1 MTKSA
6 WSCPCSQGTDSL
18 VKETKVMQ
26 VNVSSME
33 CARKGVFCFRFFF
46 FLKEGAMREKTQN
59 DKSNLDKVMVQ
70 GAIFPRR

>member
-1 MTKSA
+1 MYHP
-6 WSCPCSQGTDSL
+6 WNVLG
-18 VKETKVMQ
+18 KEFF
-26 VNVSSME
+26 
-33 CARKGVFCFRFFF
+33 VFVFFF